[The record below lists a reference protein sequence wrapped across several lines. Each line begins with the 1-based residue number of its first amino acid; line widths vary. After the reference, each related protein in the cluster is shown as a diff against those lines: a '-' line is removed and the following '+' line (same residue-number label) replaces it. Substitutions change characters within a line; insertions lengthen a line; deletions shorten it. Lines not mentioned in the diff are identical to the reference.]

1 MKKLYWTLTLVALVG
16 SLTVSIVRAQD
27 ESTAPSF
34 NHFVLGPA
42 VEAGGSIWT
51 GSVASTFKTSQE
63 FSFQGGI
70 MAYCATNESFAFTLG
85 LAYDT
90 RGVNFHNYNDATIA
104 DNLTLGY
111 FSIQP
116 GLKFKDFTLGL
127 GIGLPM
133 TITDAVTSG
142 SQSLTV
148 TPTSNQATLVEI
160 RLGASVP
167 IMTGDG
173 GEFRFIVDASYPFT
187 NTFNNLS
194 LSGGT
199 ETGTPYKS
207 DGPTATLR
215 AGFCY
220 LFTLSH

>member
-27 ESTAPSF
+27 ATTTPSF

-51 GSVASTFKTSQE
+51 GSVATNFKTSQE
-63 FSFQGGI
+63 FSFEGGL
-70 MAYCATNESFAFTLG
+70 MAYYSTNESFAFTMG
-85 LAYDT
+85 LAYDS
-90 RGVNFHNYNDATIA
+90 RAVNFHYYNDATIA

-111 FSIQP
+111 FFLQP

-133 TITDAVTSG
+133 TISDAATSG
-142 SQSLTV
+142 GPALT
-148 TPTSNQATLVEI
+148 TSNAATIIEI

-167 IMTGDG
+167 IIQSDG

-187 NTFNNLS
+187 NTFNNLT
-194 LSGGT
+194 LT
-199 ETGTPYKS
+199 EGPATGTPYKT

-215 AGFCY
+215 AGFSY

>member
-1 MKKLYWTLTLVALVG
+1 MKRLYWTLTLVALVG
-16 SLTVSIVRAQD
+16 SLTVSLVRAQD
-27 ESTAPSF
+27 ATTTPSY
-34 NHFVLGPA
+34 NRLVLGPA
-42 VEAGGSIWT
+42 AEAGGSIWT
-51 GSVASTFKTSQE
+51 GSVADKFKTSQE
-63 FSFQGGI
+63 LSFEGGI
-70 MAYCATNESFAFTLG
+70 MAYYATNESFAFTLG
-85 LAYDT
+85 LAYDS

-133 TITDAVTSG
+133 TITDAITANG
-142 SQSLTV
+142 QSLSV
-148 TPTSNQATLVEI
+148 TPTTNQATLVEI

-167 IMTGDG
+167 IATGDG

-187 NTFNNLS
+187 NTFNNLN

-220 LFTLSH
+220 LFTLMH